1 MPKTKGKD
9 TDTRAEKLAISS
21 WKRAGSGKRALKAMS
36 ESGGLPG
43 IDVTAGGRRAKNK
56 AVGGKRCTRRHGVR
70 NRRENGR
77 KRGVLF

>member
-43 IDVTAGGRRAKNK
+43 IDVSVGGRRAKNK
-56 AVGGKRCTRRHGVR
+56 AVGGEKVHETAWREESKREWT
-70 NRRENGR
+70 
-77 KRGVLF
+77 